1 MITIT
6 DKAAEEIQNVLKEQG
21 KEDHGLRIFIAGMGC
36 SGPAYGMALDKEPK
50 EEDEVFDANGIKV
63 LLDKQFSDYMDGAVV
78 DYIDNDGHSGFIIN
92 NPKVQA
98 GGCSSCGSTCG
109 D

>member
-6 DKAAEEIQNVLKEQG
+6 DKAATEIRNVLKEQG
-21 KEDHGLRIFIAGMGC
+21 KEDHSLRIFIAGMGC

-50 EEDEVFDANGIKV
+50 EEDEVIEANGIKV
-63 LLDKQFSDYMDGAVV
+63 LLDKQLSGFMEGAVV
-78 DYIDNDGHSGFIIN
+78 DFIDNDGQSGFVIN
-92 NPKVQA
+92 NPSIQA
-98 GGCSSCGSTCG
+98 GGCSSCGSSCG